1 MPTACGFCLNLAAM
15 IRHLV
20 RRFKWAYSL
29 YNIFHRNELKHN
41 VPKYREL
48 GLNKFYFSPV
58 SSKDFKHIDASL
70 RKDRKP
76 DLNKIKATSFYQ
88 QADEQSKSS
97 LGKFE
102 ENGYA
107 IVNGFLKETQVD
119 AINREIEELL
129 EQGLIHKG
137 AGGKIMFAIHQSYL
151 LRKIGVEQSLL
162 ELLSLLMDGKATLF
176 QSINFIHGSEQF
188 SHSDSIHMTT
198 YPLGGLLGVWIALE
212 DIHPDNGPLHYY
224 PGSHKLPY
232 YLNEDYGNEGNLL
245 LLGKKDYDEY
255 EAFIQQRIESLGL
268 KKEVLCIPKGTM
280 MIWHA
285 NLFHGGEPH
294 LDKSKTRKSVV
305 FHYFDENSIC
315 YHEITQRPALIR
327 ATIKQPHAQG

>member
-1 MPTACGFCLNLAAM
+1 M
-15 IRHLV
+15 IRQLV

-29 YNIFHRNELKHN
+29 YNIFHRDQLQHN
-41 VPKYREL
+41 VAKYRAL
-48 GLNKFYFSPV
+48 GLSKFYFSPV
-58 SSKDFKHIDASL
+58 SSKDFKKVKSTL
-70 RKDRKP
+70 KKDRNP
-76 DLNKIKATSFYQ
+76 DLDKIRATSFYQ
-88 QADEQSKSS
+88 QADEETRKS
-97 LGKFE
+97 LEQFE
-102 ENGYA
+102 ERGYA
-107 IVNGFLKETQVD
+107 IVNGFLKTSEVD
-119 AINREIEELL
+119 AINQEIVDLL
-129 EQGLIHKG
+129 EKKRIQKG
-137 AGGKIMFAIHQSYL
+137 SGGKIMFAIHQSDL
-151 LRKIGVEQSLL
+151 LRGVGMENSLL
-162 ELLSLLMDGKATLF
+162 DLLSLLMDGKATLF
-176 QSINFIHGSEQF
+176 QSINFIHGSEQH

-232 YLNEDYGNEGNLL
+232 YLNEDYGNEGSLF

-255 EAFIQQRIESLGL
+255 EAFIRQRIETLGL

-315 YHEITQRPALIR
+315 YHEITQRPALMRTGINH
-327 ATIKQPHAQG
+327 QH

>member
-1 MPTACGFCLNLAAM
+1 M
-15 IRHLV
+15 IRQLV

-29 YNIFHRNELKHN
+29 YNIFHRDQLQHN
-41 VPKYREL
+41 VAKYREL
-48 GLNKFYFSPV
+48 GLSKFYFSPV
-58 SSKDFKHIDASL
+58 SSKDFKQV
-70 RKDRKP
+70 KDSVKKARNP

-88 QADEQSKSS
+88 QRDEVSKRS
-97 LGKFE
+97 LERFE
-102 ENGYA
+102 ETGYA
-107 IVNGFLKETQVD
+107 IVNGFLNQVQVD
-119 AINREIEELL
+119 AINLEIDQLL
-129 EQGLIHKG
+129 EKKQIQKG
-137 AGGKIMFAIHQSYL
+137 AGGKIMFAIHQSDL
-151 LRKIGVEQSLL
+151 LRKIGMENTLL

-176 QSINFIHGSEQF
+176 QSINFLHGSEQY

-212 DIHPDNGPLHYY
+212 DIHTDNGPLHYY

-232 YLNEDYGNEGNLL
+232 YLNEEYGNEGDFF
-245 LLGKKDYDEY
+245 LLGKKNYDEY
-255 EAFIQQRIESLGL
+255 EDFIQQRIKALGL

-294 LDKSKTRKSVV
+294 LDKTKTRKSVV

-315 YHEITQRPALIR
+315 YHEITQRPALMR
-327 ATIKQPHAQG
+327 TGLNHH